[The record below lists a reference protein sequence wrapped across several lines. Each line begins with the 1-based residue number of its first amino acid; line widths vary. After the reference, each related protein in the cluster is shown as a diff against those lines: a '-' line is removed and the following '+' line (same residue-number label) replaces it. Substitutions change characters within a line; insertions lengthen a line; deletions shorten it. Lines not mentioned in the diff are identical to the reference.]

1 MLGLWPWV
9 GVYYLVIKEIKSGT
23 ASNWNHFNVIAILH
37 LLLGPKTRRQQKI
50 WVSLSSF
57 DDE

>member
-23 ASNWNHFNVIAILH
+23 ANNWNHFNVVAILH
-37 LLLGPKTRRQQKI
+37 LLHGPKIRRQQKSVGLFVI
-50 WVSLSSF
+50 IP
-57 DDE
+57 